1 MVGATS
7 SEGLLVKMCRS
18 KVKFCWH
25 WQFRSYQQ
33 CANLLPISHHLSC
46 DVLFDQS
53 VFEHAGHTGAQ
64 SRQVQTDEIG
74 YSFALVQMVFLCH
87 HLAKEVLV
95 SYVIDR

>member
-18 KVKFCWH
+18 KVK
-25 WQFRSYQQ
+25 
-33 CANLLPISHHLSC
+33 
-46 DVLFDQS
+46 
-53 VFEHAGHTGAQ
+53 
-64 SRQVQTDEIG
+64 SRQVQIDEIG